1 MAFFCGSSILK
12 RMELYLTSFEKL
24 KKDEEPID
32 RIVLDLCAMEE
43 KCSYEQLLD
52 LYAYCLVHEISLHI
66 ESLPGWF
73 EKDKKVWNIPEEKR
87 KEQAAKAGLDLV
99 FPFRRRFASL
109 SGLEKSAFRS
119 SFHLNKLLL
128 AYAREKGI
136 EVLIR
141 QSMELLEQRLFV
153 PDPKKDGKQTPM
165 KGHPVFIAQHATATC
180 CRGCLNKWHHVP
192 KGRKLLGHEKQ
203 EVMLLHKEWLERE
216 MARK

>member
-12 RMELYLTSFEKL
+12 RMELYLTNFEKL

-66 ESLPGWF
+66 ESLPGCF

-87 KEQAAKAGLDLV
+87 KEQAGLDLV

>member
-1 MAFFCGSSILK
+1 MNK
-12 RMELYLTSFEKL
+12 R
-24 KKDEEPID
+24 
-32 RIVLDLCAMEE
+32 
-43 KCSYEQLLD
+43 
-52 LYAYCLVHEISLHI
+52 
-66 ESLPGWF
+66 
-73 EKDKKVWNIPEEKR
+73 
-87 KEQAAKAGLDLV
+87 
-99 FPFRRRFASL
+99 
-109 SGLEKSAFRS
+109 
-119 SFHLNKLLL
+119 LL

-141 QSMELLEQRLFV
+141 QSMELLDQRLFV